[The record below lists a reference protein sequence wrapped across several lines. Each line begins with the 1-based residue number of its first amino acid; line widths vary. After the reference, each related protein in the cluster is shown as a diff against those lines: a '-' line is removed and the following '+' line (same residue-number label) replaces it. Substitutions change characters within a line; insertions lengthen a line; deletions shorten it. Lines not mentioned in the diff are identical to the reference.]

1 MSNRKTLL
9 KGGTIMTLAPDGAFG
24 STFTGDLLI
33 DGTQIADVRP
43 SITDAQAETIDA
55 TGCLVMPGLIDT
67 HRHVWQTALRGVCHN
82 ETLKGYMREIR
93 FLRAKH
99 HRPEDIYTGNWVG
112 MLEALNAG
120 ITTVWDFSHCI
131 NSPAH
136 ADAAIDGLVDSG
148 ARAVFGYGFNEVP
161 LEAPGFQNLAGRIK
175 DMQRIRQG
183 RLASDSAL
191 VTMGVATSDLLI
203 CGLDQFKQELAAARS
218 LGLPVSI
225 HSNTWEFPE
234 REPEVALMQAHGL
247 LGSDLLFVHTNL
259 SSDEEIRMIADS
271 GGWIS
276 STPETEMQMSMGP
289 SVIGRFAAAGGRPT
303 FGCDIISNN
312 SGDLL
317 TQARLALQT
326 QRMFDNAEVLA
337 GHRGA
342 DTVKVTTEDMLRAM
356 TVDAATALG
365 LERRVGTLEIGKEA
379 DVIMVRLDDVNT
391 MPLHNAAAT
400 LLLHVHPGNIDSV
413 YVAGRCLKRGGRL
426 LADMTRARELI
437 AVSHEHI
444 SSAVARDQSTL
455 PAGYKGD

>member
-1 MSNRKTLL
+1 MSDKKVLI
-9 KGGTIMTLAPDGAFG
+9 KGGTIMTLAAGSPFG
-24 STFTGDLLI
+24 STFVGDVLI
-33 DGTQIADVRP
+33 EGNRISAIAD
-43 SITDAQAETIDA
+43 SIQDEHAEIVDA
-55 TGCLVMPGLIDT
+55 TNCLVMPGLIDT

-112 MLEALNAG
+112 MLEAVNAG

-136 ADAAIDGLVDSG
+136 ADAGIEGLKDSG

-161 LEAPGFQNLAGRIK
+161 LERPDFTGLDQRIA
-175 DMQRIRQG
+175 DMQRIRKG
-183 RLASDSAL
+183 PLASDSAL

-203 CGLDQFKQELAAARS
+203 CGLDQFRQELAAARA
-218 LGLPVSI
+218 LGLPISI

-234 REPEVALMQAHGL
+234 REPEVALMHQHGL

-259 SSDEEIRMIADS
+259 SSDEEIRMIVES
-271 GGWIS
+271 GGAIS

-326 QRMFDNAEVLA
+326 QRMFDNAVVLA
-337 GHRGA
+337 EHRGA
-342 DTVKVTTEDMLRAM
+342 DEVKVTTEDMLRAM
-356 TVDAATALG
+356 TVDAAAALG
-365 LERRVGTLEIGKEA
+365 MDRRIGTLEAGKEA
-379 DVIMVRLDDVNT
+379 DLILVRLDDINT
-391 MPLHNAAAT
+391 MPLHSPAAM
-400 LLLHVHPGNIDSV
+400 LLLHVHPGNIDTV

-426 LADMTRARELI
+426 AADMTRARELI
-437 AVSHEHI
+437 SVSHAHI